1 MQHVRA
7 QLKELADRER
17 DSVARA
23 HHLLD
28 DEDMLFGRA
37 IHIPDRTRLQL
48 VCQAYQWILPSDH
61 PESQAR
67 VEDHFPEAGPDSWI
81 NASDRVHLLE
91 QLVITPFLIVDLTP
105 PETEVA
111 EGRYDT
117 VDDYFVKTRGVTR
130 EQILRLAR
138 AQLIGFNLLSF
149 EPGDESRVRQHAE
162 SPFIRDILAD
172 DRILKW
178 VNSMRLKG
186 FFNRLTDASYQDR
199 VDEGRRALLEAARAF
214 TAQQGAQ
221 VADRDIHHY
230 MRRKY
235 FKGRRFRYDDPEA
248 VVQSAKYHYAYVRA
262 CGDERAQRA
271 LDDRILGGR
280 SAEDFIENVYV
291 LRGLKTAYAT
301 RFSASLGAQ
310 YRASFGA
317 YESCVRQLNVLSDTL
332 DPHVAQ
338 QFVTDQ
344 RRGKVRFFS
353 ARDQAFIGARLVE
366 LIGVHA
372 DASAPLRDA
381 DDDTTMLR
389 APVPDAFFSAFIA
402 WHRDNREAVNSLS
415 HLINELS
422 GRRLDDAAAADDL
435 HEPLKDIFERYARLA
450 ASYKS
455 VTRSVQDVL
464 TRVARGDHTPTLNI
478 LLNVASLLGESGELV
493 GDPDAVKN
501 LAVSGSAMT
510 LPYVK
515 DLGVDKRVFRIKN
528 RNQVALAAR
537 FDDYV
542 QLLGRTRT

>member
-1 MQHVRA
+1 M
-7 QLKELADRER
+7 
-17 DSVARA
+17 
-23 HHLLD
+23 
-28 DEDMLFGRA
+28 
-37 IHIPDRTRLQL
+37 
-48 VCQAYQWILPSDH
+48 
-61 PESQAR
+61 
-67 VEDHFPEAGPDSWI
+67 
-81 NASDRVHLLE
+81 
-91 QLVITPFLIVDLTP
+91 
-105 PETEVA
+105 
-111 EGRYDT
+111 
-117 VDDYFVKTRGVTR
+117 
-130 EQILRLAR
+130 
-138 AQLIGFNLLSF
+138 
-149 EPGDESRVRQHAE
+149 
-162 SPFIRDILAD
+162 
-172 DRILKW
+172 
-178 VNSMRLKG
+178 
-186 FFNRLTDASYQDR
+186 
-199 VDEGRRALLEAARAF
+199 
-214 TAQQGAQ
+214 
-221 VADRDIHHY
+221 
-230 MRRKY
+230 
-235 FKGRRFRYDDPEA
+235 
-248 VVQSAKYHYAYVRA
+248 
-262 CGDERAQRA
+262 
-271 LDDRILGGR
+271 
-280 SAEDFIENVYV
+280 

-332 DPHVAQ
+332 DPHVAH

-402 WHRDNREAVNSLS
+402 WHRDNRKAVNSLS

-455 VTRSVQDVL
+455 VTRSVQDAL